1 MLDIFALVVLLLLV
15 AVVIWLVVF
24 LGNLPGNIAREAGHP
39 QTEAIVV
46 LSWVGLLTMGVAWF
60 VALVWA
66 KTKPKA
72 DSGELEQRLQ
82 ALEAKLAQRE
92 NDA

>member
-1 MLDIFALVVLLLLV
+1 MVLLLLV

-66 KTKPKA
+66 KTKPKV
-72 DSGELEQRLQ
+72 DSGELERRLL
-82 ALEAKLAQRE
+82 ALEARLAQQE
-92 NDA
+92 EDA